1 MINPDITLIIQMV
14 NFLILLFLL
23 NLILFRP
30 IRNIIKERN
39 QIIQNFNS
47 DITSLK
53 DEAQDSMERF
63 EQKVLEAKKEG
74 MAQIS
79 KMKGEG
85 EQAEEELITA
95 TNTEVQ
101 AKIEEARKKVASD
114 IQEARTQLQAQV
126 QAFSVAVTE
135 KVLGRSIQ

>member
-14 NFLILLFLL
+14 NFLILLFVL
-23 NLILFRP
+23 NFILFRP

-47 DITSLK
+47 DITSLT

-74 MAQIS
+74 MAQVS

-85 EQAEEELITA
+85 GQAEEELIAA

-114 IQEARTQLQAQV
+114 IQEARNQLQTQV